1 MDVMAEVGACCV
13 AEVMGTE
20 LYTLTPDTVV
30 ASARRLAF
38 DNGIDHLLVLE
49 NGTLAGIVCKDDL
62 RFAARNALV
71 SECMSSP
78 VLCIAPDTTLREAA
92 QIMIEQNVSCLPVV
106 TGTFLVGMVTRDA
119 LATAGLGGEGRDQV
133 PAICAACG
141 SREKVRRDP
150 RASGIPL
157 CAECLGRTSPNAF
170 RRMADYS
177 QSLISLRANARQPRR
192 REAGSGDRALSAERG
207 DRRRGRDRRR
217 RLDGWLHA
225 GAAGA
230 WRAQRDGGRRRP
242 RSASPVPSRRPARD
256 VAGGRG
262 LEAAVA
268 GRRRGAVRLLHRRR
282 QLRRRAQHAAVP

>member
-78 VLCIAPDTTLREAA
+78 VLCIGPDTTLREAA
-92 QIMIEQNVSCLPVV
+92 QIMVEQGVSCLPVV

-119 LATAGLGGEGRDQV
+119 LATVGLRADELVGRSVTDAAGPEWAAMYVPQYRRALAGE
-133 PAICAACG
+133 PNP
-141 SREKVRRDP
+141 VRRAR
-150 RASGIPL
+150 RASR
-157 CAECLGRTSPNAF
+157 A
-170 RRMADYS
+170 RRAT
-177 QSLISLRANARQPRR
+177 R
-192 REAGSGDRALSAERG
+192 
-207 DRRRGRDRRR
+207 
-217 RLDGWLHA
+217 
-225 GAAGA
+225 
-230 WRAQRDGGRRRP
+230 
-242 RSASPVPSRRPARD
+242 
-256 VAGGRG
+256 
-262 LEAAVA
+262 VA
-268 GRRRGAVRLLHRRR
+268 GRVVLG
-282 QLRRRAQHAAVP
+282 

>member
-71 SECMSSP
+71 SDCMSSP

-119 LATAGLGGEGRDQV
+119 LATAGLGQEGRDQL
-133 PAICAACG
+133 PARCAACG

-150 RASGIPL
+150 RAERHPAVRRVPGPHVAQRLPSH
-157 CAECLGRTSPNAF
+157 GRLA
-170 RRMADYS
+170 A
-177 QSLISLRANARQPRR
+177 RA
-192 REAGSGDRALSAERG
+192 RAY
-207 DRRRGRDRRR
+207 
-217 RLDGWLHA
+217 
-225 GAAGA
+225 AA
-230 WRAQRDGGRRRP
+230 RAQ
-242 RSASPVPSRRPARD
+242 SR
-256 VAGGRG
+256 
-262 LEAAVA
+262 
-268 GRRRGAVRLLHRRR
+268 
-282 QLRRRAQHAAVP
+282 